1 MSYLHVDSLSDI
13 NIITQFVVEYRGRG
27 HFLPYDEHRFI
38 SKWLTLAGDCDSLLL
53 ILSDI
58 VPEFYERHS
67 SRSHPPSLARLDR
80 KVTQILAARDQRR
93 Q

>member
-1 MSYLHVDSLSDI
+1 MSYLPVDNLSNLNLI
-13 NIITQFVVEYRGRG
+13 THFIIEYRGRG

-38 SKWLTLAGDCDSLLL
+38 SKWLDLAGDSDSLLL

-58 VPEFYERHS
+58 VPEFYEKHS

-80 KVTQILAARDQRR
+80 KVTQILAAREQRG